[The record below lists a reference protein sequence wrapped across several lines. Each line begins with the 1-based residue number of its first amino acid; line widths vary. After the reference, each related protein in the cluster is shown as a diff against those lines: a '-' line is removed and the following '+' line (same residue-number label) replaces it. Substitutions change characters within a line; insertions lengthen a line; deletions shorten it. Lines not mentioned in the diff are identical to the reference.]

1 MNFFTYL
8 HKKDIV
14 SIIVVFLTVYFS
26 LLIQNHIIFPIEK
39 ELIGSSAIDYVS
51 LFYLPHGVK
60 IVLFFIFRGISL
72 IPIFL
77 GTYIYG
83 FSFSFS
89 FSHLLG
95 SFVGVLSIYLAF
107 YFCSFLLNTT
117 NFNSNKKPIWRILL
131 VVVII
136 SALVNSILQS
146 VIASYSFKEY
156 NLNLLYL
163 TGDILGSV
171 FIIFLLITFRDKIL
185 KFTTCLNQ
193 S

>member
-14 SIIVVFLTVYFS
+14 NIIVVFLIVYFS
-26 LLIQNHIIFPIEK
+26 LLIQNHIIYPIEK

>member
-1 MNFFTYL
+1 MNFFTYF

-14 SIIVVFLTVYFS
+14 SIIIVFLIVYFS
-26 LLIQNHIIFPIEK
+26 LLIQNHIIYPIEK

>member
-1 MNFFTYL
+1 MKFFTYH

-14 SIIVVFLTVYFS
+14 SIIIIFFIVYFS
-26 LLIQNHIIFPIEK
+26 LLIQNHIIYPIEK

-60 IVLFFIFRGISL
+60 IVLFFIFRGISV
-72 IPIFL
+72 IPLFL

-95 SFVGVLSIYLAF
+95 SFVGVLSICLAF
-107 YFCSFLLNTT
+107 YFCFFLLKTT
-117 NFNSNKKPIWRILL
+117 NFNSKKTPIWRILL
-131 VVVII
+131 AVVII
-136 SALVNSILQS
+136 SSLVNSILQS
-146 VIASYSFKEY
+146 VIASYSFNKY

>member
-1 MNFFTYL
+1 MKFFTYH

-14 SIIVVFLTVYFS
+14 SIIIIFLIVYFS
-26 LLIQNHIIFPIEK
+26 LLIQNYIIYPIEK